1 MRSSLLRP
9 ALLSLTLLSAP
20 LAATAGNHGS
30 DDDTKG
36 PHIVA
41 VELAPGLHMLHGA
54 GGFTG
59 GNIGLSFG
67 PDGVVMI
74 DDSMPPFL
82 DQLQEVIAGI
92 TDQPIDY
99 LINTHVHADH
109 IGNNA
114 AFANDGVHIVA
125 HDQLRQRML
134 DHGVR
139 TPRGY
144 EPAEDAALPV
154 LTFSE
159 EISFH
164 LNGQTA
170 RVLHVPA
177 AHTDGDAVIHFA
189 QANVVHTGDVFFH
202 DLFPFI
208 DLDSGGTVAGYIAA
222 QEHILS
228 LCDDETQIIPGHGP
242 LATKADL
249 ARDLDVLKDCRNRV
263 AELLAA
269 GHSADEIVAAN
280 PLADYHDDYN
290 WGFITTERMTR
301 TLIRDLSE

>member
-1 MRSSLLRP
+1 MRTPLLHST
-9 ALLSLTLLSAP
+9 LLSLGLLTAP
-20 LAATAGNHGS
+20 VVASAGNHG
-30 DDDTKG
+30 DTPKDG

-41 VELAPGLHMLHGA
+41 VELAPGLHMLHGK

-59 GNIGLSFG
+59 GNIGLSIG
-67 PDGVVMI
+67 PDGIVMI

-82 DQLQEVIAGI
+82 DQLQEVIAGL

-99 LINTHVHADH
+99 LINTHVHGDH

-114 AFANDGVHIVA
+114 AFATDGVHIVA

-134 DHGVR
+134 DQNASG
-139 TPRGY
+139 
-144 EPAEDAALPV
+144 AENHATAALPV

-170 RVLHVPA
+170 RVLHLPV

-189 QANVVHTGDVFFH
+189 TGNVIHTGDIFFH
-202 DLFPFI
+202 GLFPFI
-208 DLDSGGTVAGYIAA
+208 DLDSGGTVAGYITA

-249 ARDLDVLKDCRNRV
+249 ARDLSVLKDCRNRV

-269 GHSADEIVAAN
+269 GHSAEEIVTAT

-301 TLIRDLSE
+301 TLIRDLGSR